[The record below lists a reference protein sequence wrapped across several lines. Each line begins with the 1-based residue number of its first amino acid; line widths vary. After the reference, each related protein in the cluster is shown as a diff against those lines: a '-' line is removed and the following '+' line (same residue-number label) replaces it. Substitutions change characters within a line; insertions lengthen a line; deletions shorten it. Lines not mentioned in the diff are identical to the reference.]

1 MGGRQRTSLFMTKEK
16 ITEKL
21 AREREEKAK
30 KAKGKAKGKKKR
42 R

>member
-1 MGGRQRTSLFMTKEK
+1 MGGRQRTSIFLTKEK
-16 ITEKL
+16 ATERL

-30 KAKGKAKGKKKR
+30 KAKGKKKR